1 MKRRVFALLL
11 ACAFVFTACGS
22 AEEEK
27 KSRDDEV
34 VEEDEDDVD
43 EEEEV
48 QDSEEVTEPEAEP
61 EATPEAE
68 AEAEPESLI
77 YAPEGYYIFDPD
89 EDYSELYK
97 PEKMLDPQQVY
108 ANLEYTP
115 QMFYGYYYLEGGE
128 SVEEA
133 FAEQSEYIP
142 IYEDGQERSISLLPC
157 GIKAGPHNL
166 NHMVS
171 QIKEYDWLELYCY
184 QETGRYDSE
193 ETYKNLY
200 ILLCAY
206 EIEGNTLK
214 LKILDD
220 FYVDK
225 ENDRIEY
232 SFSEDTLQYEFSF
245 RGHNLTLST
254 EGQEVTLY
262 TGFSAY
268 RDYIYFYGENY
279 LSPNSKPIDNIDYF
293 AFLFEDEEP
302 QYNRFYV
309 QNSDGKTIYESICV
323 LEDNGLCTFTVPY
336 KDGTK
341 TYQYVYFY
349 CDDDGIILT
358 DGVNTHYYNDTYRDR
373 IQNNLTNYVTEE
385 LTEELEEISE
395 YKLEEMIEKK
405 DDLMQ
410 DLEDA
415 FAQEGLAVTVNEE
428 TGEMAMDSSILFGG
442 DSAVLTEEGKAFLD
456 KFIKVYVTTLYSE
469 KYIDFIAKT
478 MIEGHTAPLATST
491 YESGL
496 PLSEER
502 ANNVREYCLSVE
514 VDIDKAILEE
524 ALEAIG
530 YSNSKPIYDESGNV
544 DLAAS
549 RRVSFRFI
557 INLEA
562 IQ

>member
-115 QMFYGYYYLEGGE
+115 KMFYGYYYLEGGE

-214 LKILDD
+214 LRILDD
-220 FYVDK
+220 FNVDK
-225 ENDRIEY
+225 ENNRIEY

-245 RGHNLTLST
+245 RGHDLTLST
-254 EGQEVTLY
+254 DGQEVTLY
-262 TGFSAY
+262 TGFSPY

-279 LSPNSKPIDNIDYF
+279 LSPNSKPIDDIDYF

-302 QYNRFYV
+302 EYNRFYV
-309 QNSDGKTIYESICV
+309 QNSEGKTVHESICV

-336 KDGTK
+336 EDGTK

-358 DGVNTHYYNDTYRDR
+358 DGVNTHYYNDNYRDR
-373 IQNNLTNYVTEE
+373 NQYSLTNYVTEE
-385 LTEELEEISE
+385 LTEELEELPD

-405 DDLMQ
+405 DDLLQ

-415 FAQEGLAVTVNEE
+415 FVQEGLAVTVNEE

-514 VDIDKAILEE
+514 VDIEKAILEE